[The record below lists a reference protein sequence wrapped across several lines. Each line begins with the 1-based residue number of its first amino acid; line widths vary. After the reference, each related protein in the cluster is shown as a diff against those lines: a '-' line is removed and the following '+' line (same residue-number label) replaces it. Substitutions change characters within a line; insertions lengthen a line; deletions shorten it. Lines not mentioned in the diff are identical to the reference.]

1 MSLTIKSIGGG
12 MGVSRLGKFPRIAA
26 PVVMIVGLVLA
37 LTAGPASAA
46 GSYYGCPYGAVCIY
60 NTSDPRSGIERG
72 GIYWSYGAHNL
83 SNQFGY
89 HYVVNN
95 QYGGAW
101 VETCTGYNGTGNG
114 ETIIFAAPYG
124 DSLYLTPINSIVLG
138 TGNNFPCTPP

>member
-1 MSLTIKSIGGG
+1 M
-12 MGVSRLGKFPRIAA
+12 AA
-26 PVVMIVGLVLA
+26 PAVATAALVLA
-37 LTAGPASAA
+37 ATAGTASAS

-60 NTSDPRSGIERG
+60 NNGDPNSGIESG

-83 SNQFGY
+83 SNQYGY

-101 VETCTGYNGTGNG
+101 VETCTGYNGTGDG
-114 ETIIFAAPYG
+114 ETIIYGEPYG

-138 TGNNFPCTPP
+138 TGDNYPCSPP

>member
-1 MSLTIKSIGGG
+1 MAVPRTRTILK
-12 MGVSRLGKFPRIAA
+12 MVA
-26 PVVMIVGLVLA
+26 PVIMVVGLLLA
-37 LTAGPASAA
+37 ATAAPASAA
-46 GSYYGCPYGAVCIY
+46 GPSYYGCPYGAVCIY
-60 NTSDPRSGIERG
+60 NGSTPSTGIERG
-72 GIYWSYGAHNL
+72 GVYWSYGPHNL

-101 VETCTGYNGTGNG
+101 VETCTGYNGTGDG

-138 TGNNFPCTPP
+138 LGDNFPCSPP